1 MKLYRIYTE
10 DKNRERIEEEVSKY
24 FEGFTIY
31 EAIGYWKMI
40 KENSLVIEIITKNVV
55 ESGLEIK
62 VICGFIKALNSQESI
77 LLTMQDMEMRF
88 I

>member
-10 DKNRERIEEEVSKY
+10 NKNREKIEEEVSKY
-24 FEGFTIY
+24 FEGFTVY

-40 KENSLVIEIITKNVV
+40 KEKSLVIEILTKNVV
-55 ESGLEIK
+55 ESGLEIN
-62 VICGFIKALNSQESI
+62 VICRAIKSFNEQESI
-77 LLTMQDMEMRF
+77 LLTLQNIEVVF